1 MGDAAAAVARAR
13 EGGGD
18 GENKDMTVAQF
29 LASQKKR
36 VGNALPK
43 HIESDRFL
51 QIVMTE
57 VRKSAATGRT
67 PNLADCTVQSLLGS
81 VLLCAQLGLMPGPLG
96 HAYLVPYKNRGVPE
110 VQFQLGYKGI
120 IDLAYRSGRI
130 AHLVARPVYEGDEFD
145 FEYGL
150 NERLV
155 HKPNFEARGGGGKP
169 ILYYGVGKF
178 AGGGHHIHVM
188 SPGEIETYRVRAQS
202 QTSDELSGPWK
213 SDYVP
218 MACKTVI
225 RRMAPFLPLSTD
237 AGVAIEADEQI
248 THADAKDGE
257 LVTTRLEE
265 PEAEADV
272 TPDQGSA

>member
-1 MGDAAAAVARAR
+1 MGEAAAAVARAR

-18 GENKDMTVAQF
+18 GEKTDMTVAQF

-67 PNLADCTVQSLLGS
+67 PNLTDCTVQSLLGS

-120 IDLAYRSGRI
+120 IDLAYRSGKI

-178 AGGGHHIHVM
+178 TGGGHHIHVM
-188 SPGEIETYRVRAQS
+188 SPAEIETYRVRAQS

-225 RRMAPFLPLSTD
+225 RRMAAFLPLSTD
-237 AGVAIEADEQI
+237 AASAIEADEQI
-248 THADAKDGE
+248 TQADAKDGE
-257 LVTTRLEE
+257 LVTTRTDEE
-265 PEAEADV
+265 PVESNEGAE
-272 TPDQGSA
+272 